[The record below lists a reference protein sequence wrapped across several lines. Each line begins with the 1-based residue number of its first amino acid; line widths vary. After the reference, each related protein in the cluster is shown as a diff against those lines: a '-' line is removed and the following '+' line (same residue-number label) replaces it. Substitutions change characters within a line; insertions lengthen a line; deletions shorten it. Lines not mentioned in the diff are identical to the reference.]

1 MFFTWEI
8 CHDTGER
15 KGFILDR
22 QEGEVTVALNDQRTC
37 SVKANLEDTVSNL
50 IRPGR
55 TRMKVRCNIRTG
67 LADNFLLCNNLIQ
80 NPQSDGAYVD
90 IPAVCPSIRL
100 LNASHAAYP
109 TDGSPPPAWDPV
121 DLDRSE
127 LLWELID
134 RCDQR
139 RRDRQDELDLDPMNT
154 TIIPPIG
161 IIQGTLA
168 SAGDV
173 QPRNFADG
181 QITWDELKNYAD
193 LSGWPDFELNPL
205 DNIGNYDVAELNTF
219 LPKQGTDRTGAI
231 ILEYGHNLSADP
243 DGFQYE
249 PSGVDLCNRVAFIGR
264 NRRGYV
270 AEDTISINRYGIW
283 QGHDQQLNTKDMAKL
298 EEHAKAYVA
307 KHCFH
312 INYVNVV
319 PAVEQGGTARG
330 WHRDALGNWTS
341 LGAQEYAVPPV
352 FAPTDQGGDYWLGD
366 TITVRAK
373 DQFTIDVE
381 ADQAGPDTDFRAR
394 VTGATFTEVDEAGN
408 VGVALTLVPVIDDD
422 PMVGGYETIV
432 KVQNG

>member
-15 KGFILDR
+15 KGFLFDR
-22 QEGEVTVALNDQRTC
+22 QDGEVTVGLNDQRTC
-37 SVKANLEDTVSNL
+37 SVSANLEDTVSNL

-55 TRMKVRCNIRTG
+55 TRMKVRCNVRTG
-67 LADNFLLCNNLIQ
+67 LADNFLLVNNLIQ
-80 NPQSDGAYVD
+80 NPVSSGAYVE

-100 LNASHAAYP
+100 LNASHASYP
-109 TDGSPPPAWDPV
+109 TDGLVPADWDPT
-121 DLDRSE
+121 DLDKSE
-127 LLWELID
+127 LMWELIFRSD
-134 RCDQR
+134 KR
-139 RRDRQDELDLDPMNT
+139 RRERQADLDAIPDPT
-154 TIIPPIG
+154 VIPPVG

-168 SAGDV
+168 SAGTV
-173 QPRNFADG
+173 EPRRFADG
-181 QITWDELKNYAD
+181 QITWDELKRYAD
-193 LSGWPDFELNPL
+193 LAGWPDFELNPL
-205 DNIGNYDVAELNTF
+205 DNIGDYEVAEFNTF
-219 LPKQGTDRTGAI
+219 LPSQGTDRTKSV
-231 ILEYGHNLSADP
+231 ILEYGNNLSADP

-264 NRRGYV
+264 NRRGFV

-283 QGHDQQLNTKDMAKL
+283 QGHDQQINTKDMDKL
-298 EEHAKAYVA
+298 EEMAKSYVA

-312 INYVNVV
+312 INFVNVV

-366 TITVRAK
+366 EITIRAK

-394 VTGATFTEVDEAGN
+394 VTAGTFREVDEAGN
-408 VGVALTLVPVIDDD
+408 VGVALTLVPVVDDD
-422 PMVGGYETIV
+422 PNVGGYETIIRAN
-432 KVQNG
+432 NG